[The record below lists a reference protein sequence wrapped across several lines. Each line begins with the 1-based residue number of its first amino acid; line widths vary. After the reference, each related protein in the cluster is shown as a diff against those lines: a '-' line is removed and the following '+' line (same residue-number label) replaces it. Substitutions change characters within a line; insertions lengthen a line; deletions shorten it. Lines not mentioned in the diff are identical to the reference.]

1 MRLLPFGSVSR
12 NALALLAAGGLVLGL
27 GVFGVDAQQTQSS
40 DTVAKPRKKSKD
52 GTDAAPEPDQ
62 QKIPS
67 KLNKKVD
74 IPQGVPT
81 FRTDVNSVTVDVA
94 VLDNRGN
101 FIPKI
106 PGGNFRILEDDVPQK
121 TTGFNVGESPMTV
134 CLVVEFNAMFQQTY
148 TRTWMETLQA
158 AYTFLGSLRKDD
170 YIAVVAFDLRS
181 EILADFSTDSTKW
194 QEAMARL
201 RVPGFRESNLYD
213 ALVDTADRMS
223 EIEGRKAI
231 VLLASGIDTFSKLT
245 FDKTRKALQVAGVPI
260 YSVGLFQAMRIM
272 AEGRGMD
279 SIQRLDFLQA
289 DNQLKTFSK
298 ETGGQAYFPRFS
310 AEFPQIFG
318 QINEGLRNQYALTY
332 SPSNQLRDGKY
343 RKIRVELVNPSTNE
357 PLRVLDE
364 KGKPLKY
371 SVIAKQGYTA
381 PREVE

>member
-1 MRLLPFGSVSR
+1 MRLSTFATVT
-12 NALALLAAGGLVLGL
+12 LAAAVLFIAT
-27 GVFGVDAQQTQSS
+27 GVAVLNGQQPPSS
-40 DTVAKPRKKSKD
+40 DTVAKPRKKSSS
-52 GTDAAPEPDQ
+52 DAPPEPDQ

-67 KLNKKVD
+67 KLNKKQD
-74 IPQGVPT
+74 LPQGVPT
-81 FRTDVNSVTVDVA
+81 FRSDVNSVTVDVA

-121 TTGFNVGESPMTV
+121 TTGFSVGESPMTV
-134 CLVVEFNAMFQQTY
+134 CLVVEFNALFQQTY
-148 TRTWMETLQA
+148 SRTWYETLQA
-158 AYTFLGSLRKDD
+158 AYSFLGGLRKDD
-170 YIAVVAFDLRS
+170 YIAVVAFDLRP
-181 EILADFSTDSTKW
+181 EILADFSTDSSKW
-194 QEAMARL
+194 QEALARL

-260 YSVGLFQAMRIM
+260 YSIGLFQAMRIM
-272 AEGRGMD
+272 AEGRMGG
-279 SIQRLDFLQA
+279 SQRMDFLQA

-298 ETGGQAYFPRFS
+298 ETGGQSYFPRFS
-310 AEFPQIFG
+310 AEYPQIFG

-343 RKIRVELVNPSTNE
+343 RKIRVELVNPATNE

-364 KGKPLKY
+364 KGKPIKY
-371 SVIAKQGYTA
+371 QVIAKAGYTA

>member
-1 MRLLPFGSVSR
+1 MRLLPSGSVSR
-12 NALALLAAGGLVLGL
+12 NAIALLTAGGLLLGL
-27 GVFGVDAQQTQSS
+27 GVFAVNAQQTQSS
-40 DTVAKPRKKSKD
+40 DTVAKPRKKAKD
-52 GTDAAPEPDQ
+52 GVDAPSEPDQ
-62 QKIPS
+62 PKIPS
-67 KLNKKVD
+67 KLNKKND

-81 FRTDVNSVTVDVA
+81 FRSDVSNVTVDVA

-121 TTGFNVGESPMTV
+121 TTAFSVGESPMTV

-148 TRTWMETLQA
+148 TRTWYETLQA

-181 EILADFSTDSTKW
+181 EILADFSTDTSKW
-194 QEAMARL
+194 QEALARL

-213 ALVDTADRMS
+213 ALVDTSDRMS

-272 AEGRGMD
+272 SESRMGAVA
-279 SIQRLDFLQA
+279 RLDYLQA

-343 RKIRVELVNPSTNE
+343 RKIRVELVNPATNE
-357 PLRVLDE
+357 PLRITDE
-364 KGKPLKY
+364 KGKPVKY
-371 SVIAKQGYTA
+371 TVIAKTGYTA
-381 PREVE
+381 PREIE